1 MNLGQITDAAIAQV
15 IGMTQTERLVNAS
28 PEFVKAMVNKGYH
41 IIERS
46 ALWKF
51 SEGESVINATAGD
64 RTAADL
70 PSDLGVPL
78 MVYSNRLRNELPY
91 HDDRQRF
98 VNPSTT
104 GPVSHYSLWGGELKF
119 YPLPSANE
127 SFVLR
132 YYKTWDDLS
141 ADADVPVIPATF
153 HDLLIDY
160 GSYHLALR
168 IPPTGDRFLPN
179 SAAQP
184 YLDAFEANLSRML
197 ASDLVVKTFDE
208 VPNYGFIDEVLGNPE
223 W

>member
-1 MNLGQITDAAIAQV
+1 MNFGQIVDAAIAQT
-15 IGMTQTERLVNAS
+15 IGVTETEQLVNAS
-28 PEFVKAMVNKGYH
+28 PDFVKAMVNKGYH

-51 SEGESVINATAGD
+51 SEGEATINATAGI
-64 RTAADL
+64 RVCGDL

-78 MVYSNRLRNELPY
+78 LVYSNRLRTELPY

-98 VNPSTT
+98 AYPDST
-104 GPVSHYSLWGGELKF
+104 GPILYYSLWGGELKF
-119 YPLPSANE
+119 YPLPSADE

-132 YYKTWDDLS
+132 YYKSWPDLVDDSDEPL
-141 ADADVPVIPATF
+141 IPATF
-153 HDLLIDY
+153 HDLLVDY
-160 GSYHLALR
+160 GSYHLTLR

-197 ASDLVVKTFDE
+197 ASDLVMKTFDS
-208 VPNYGFIDEVLGNPE
+208 VPNYGYLEDVLGDPE